1 MTDWGNILSGG
12 VIVLFWIFI
21 VCLPLICTIVLGTYL
36 ATSLGLTGV
45 VWWSFVILFWIVLMS
60 LITFL
65 GKAK

>member
-1 MTDWGNILSGG
+1 MTDWGNVLGWG
-12 VIVLFWIFI
+12 VVLFGIFI

-36 ATSLGLTGV
+36 ATILGLTGI

-60 LITFL
+60 LISFL

>member
-1 MTDWGNILSGG
+1 MNDLWSILGG
-12 VIVLFWIFI
+12 GAIIVLLVFI
-21 VCLPLICTIVLGTYL
+21 VCLPLICTIILGTYL
-36 ATSLGLTGV
+36 ATILGLTGI

>member
-1 MTDWGNILSGG
+1 MSDWWNILGGG
-12 VIVLFWIFI
+12 VIILFLIFI
-21 VCLPLICTIVLGTYL
+21 VCLPLICTIVLGTYI
-36 ATSLGLTGV
+36 